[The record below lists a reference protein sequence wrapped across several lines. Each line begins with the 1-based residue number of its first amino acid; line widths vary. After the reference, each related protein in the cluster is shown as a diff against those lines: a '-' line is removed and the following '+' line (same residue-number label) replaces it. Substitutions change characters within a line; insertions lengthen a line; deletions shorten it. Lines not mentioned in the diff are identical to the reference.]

1 MTGYRLYGWPQTGSM
16 GIEGALAEAAVPHE
30 VIQVD
35 LQTDANLAAEFTALN
50 PRQQVPTLVLP
61 DGTVVTECPAIMAH
75 IADAFPQAR
84 LAPEPGSSARA
95 RHDRWMAFSHA
106 NIYEAMLREAYSD
119 RYTADPATAPA
130 VSAAATA
137 YIRRHFQIFEA
148 ELGEGPYL
156 FGQRL
161 SMSDILLWMLCHWT
175 DAEWL
180 ATACPKVDRLR
191 ATASARPA
199 LRAVRASH
207 YGPQV

>member
-16 GIEGALAEAAVPHE
+16 AIEGALAEAGVRFE
-30 VIQVD
+30 VIAVD
-35 LQTDANLAAEFTALN
+35 LQADANLTADFTALN
-50 PRQQVPTLVLP
+50 PRQQLPTLVLP
-61 DGTVVTECPAIMAH
+61 DGTVVTECPAILAH

-95 RHDRWMAFSHA
+95 RHDRWTAFFHA

-119 RYTADPATAPA
+119 RYTTDPATAPA

-137 YIRRHFQIFEA
+137 YIHRHFQIFEG

-156 FGQRL
+156 FGRKL
-161 SMSDILLWMLCHWT
+161 SMSDILLWMLCYWT
-175 DAEWL
+175 DADWL
-180 ATACPKVDRLR
+180 AATCPGIDRLR

-199 LRAVRASH
+199 LGAVLARH
-207 YGPQV
+207 YGPKG

>member
-1 MTGYRLYGWPQTGSM
+1 MADYRLYGWRQTGSM
-16 GIEGALAEAAVPHE
+16 GIEAALIEAGVPHQ
-30 VIQVD
+30 VIEVD
-35 LQTDANLAAEFTALN
+35 LQADANLAAEFTALN

-95 RHDRWMAFSHA
+95 RHDRWMAFFHA
-106 NIYEAMLREAYSD
+106 NIYEGMLREAYSD

-130 VSAAATA
+130 VSAGATD
-137 YIRRHFQIFEA
+137 YVRRHFLIFEA
-148 ELGEGPYL
+148 DLGEGPYL

-175 DAEWL
+175 DADWL
-180 ATACPKVDRLR
+180 VATCPKIERLR

-199 LRAVRASH
+199 LAAVLERH
-207 YGPQV
+207 YSLQD

>member
-16 GIEGALAEAAVPHE
+16 GIEGGLVEAAVPHV
-30 VIQVD
+30 VIPVD
-35 LQTDANLAAEFTALN
+35 LLTDANLAAEFTALN

-61 DGTVVTECPAIMAH
+61 DGTVVTECPAILAH

-95 RHDRWMAFSHA
+95 RHDRWLAFFHA

-148 ELGEGPYL
+148 ELGDGPYL

-161 SMSDILLWMLCHWT
+161 SMADILLWMLCHWT
-175 DAEWL
+175 DADWL
-180 ATACPKVDRLR
+180 ATTCPKIERLR
-191 ATASARPA
+191 VTASARPA
-199 LRAVRASH
+199 LRAVLDRH
-207 YGPQV
+207 YGHGD